1 MDLSE
6 NRTNNPNLISSA
18 QADQCVIG
26 IRTFNHSIIIPSDGE
41 ILSCTINAASEL
53 TEELIIQL
61 CTYKPEVILLAT
73 GEHIVFPEADILTP
87 LVKQHIGLEVMNNQS
102 AARTFNV
109 LLSESRKAVCLMMI
123 QADSHTSS

>member
-18 QADQCVIG
+18 QTDQCVIG

-41 ILSCTINAASEL
+41 ILSCAINATSEL

-73 GEHIVFPEADILTP
+73 GEHITFPEADILNP
-87 LVKQHIGLEVMNNQS
+87 LVKQHIGLEVLSNQA

-109 LLSESRKAVCLMMI
+109 LLAENRKAVCLMMI
-123 QADSHTSS
+123 HSDSHINS